1 MTAMNRIGIFG
12 TAGMAREAGDI
23 AGALGLEPVYIAR
36 DEAELR
42 AWCFPSKVI
51 LEQDVDQ
58 HIDMQFVIGIGENHI
73 RRAIVERFKDSLSF
87 TNLIHPSATFGC
99 GQRSVLEHCKGTI
112 VAAGAR
118 FTSGIAV
125 GDFCIFNQN
134 TTIAHDCRVES
145 YVHVAPGAN
154 LSGNVHLKQGC
165 WVGAGAV
172 INQGSNTEKRVVGEN
187 TTVGSGA
194 VVIRDCEAHAVYA
207 GVPAKRIK

>member
-1 MTAMNRIGIFG
+1 MNRIGIFG
-12 TAGMAREAGDI
+12 TSGMAREAGDI
-23 AGALGLEPVYIAR
+23 AWALGIEPIFVAR

-42 AWCFPSKVI
+42 AWHLPAKVI
-51 LEQDVDQ
+51 MERDVSQ
-58 HIDMQFVIGIGENHI
+58 HMNIPYVIGIGENRI
-73 RRAIVERFKDSLSF
+73 RRAIAERFLGSLSF
-87 TNLIHPSATFGC
+87 ASLIHPSASFGY
-99 GQRSVLEHCKGTI
+99 GQRDILEHCKGTI

-118 FTSGIAV
+118 FTSNIAV

-134 TTIAHDCRVES
+134 ATVAHDCIVDG

-172 INQGSNTEKRVVGEN
+172 VNQGTSAEKRVVGEN
-187 TTVGSGA
+187 TIVGSGA
-194 VVIRDCEAHAVYA
+194 VVTRDCEPNAVYA

>member
-1 MTAMNRIGIFG
+1 MTVMNRIGIFG
-12 TAGMAREAGDI
+12 TSGMAREAGDI
-23 AGALGLEPVYIAR
+23 AWAMGLDPIYVAR

-42 AWCFPSKVI
+42 AWCYSTKVI

-58 HIDMQFVIGIGENHI
+58 YADMQFVIGIGENNV
-73 RRAIVERFKDSLSF
+73 RRAVAERFKGSLTF
-87 TNLIHPSATFGC
+87 TNLVHPRATFGLS
-99 GQRSVLEHCKGTI
+99 QREVFEHCKGTI

-118 FTSGIAV
+118 FTSGITV

-134 TTIAHDCRVES
+134 TTIAHDCIVES

-194 VVIRDCEAHAVYA
+194 VVIDDCDAHAVYA

>member
-1 MTAMNRIGIFG
+1 MTVMNQIGIFG
-12 TAGMAREAGDI
+12 TSGMAREAGDI
-23 AGALGLEPVYIAR
+23 AWTMGLEPIYVAR
-36 DEAELR
+36 DVAELR
-42 AWCFPSKVI
+42 ARCFSAQVI

-58 HIDMQFVIGIGENHI
+58 YTDMPFVIGIGENNI
-73 RRAIVERFKDSLSF
+73 RRAVAERFKDSLSF

-99 GQRSVLEHCKGTI
+99 GQRDVLEYCKGTI

-134 TTIAHDCRVES
+134 TTVAHDCIVES

-172 INQGSNTEKRVVGEN
+172 VNQGSNTEKRVVGEN
-187 TTVGSGA
+187 TMVGSGA
-194 VVIRDCEAHAVYA
+194 VVIKDCEANAVYA